1 MDNLTQLFTQAATLM
16 LTGMVFVFV
25 FLGLLVIFINVV
37 LKKLAIKYP
46 DPIAPKRALA
56 PTSKNIQST
65 NAVSPSI
72 VAAISSAVST
82 YRQQHNNNH

>member
-1 MDNLTQLFTQAATLM
+1 MDSLSQLFTQAATLM

-25 FLGLLVIFINVV
+25 FLGVLVIFINVV
-37 LKKLAIKYP
+37 LKKLANKYP
-46 DPIAPKRALA
+46 DAITPKRTLA
-56 PTSKNIQST
+56 PISKNTQST